1 MVLLKHSLRQIHNF
15 CLESPIKSVY
25 NYSLNSEKAMNLV
38 KYFVNVAVAATMT
51 FLFSWII
58 SEPVSS
64 NMFAGALLGAFFADY
79 LKMNK

>member
-1 MVLLKHSLRQIHNF
+1 
-15 CLESPIKSVY
+15 
-25 NYSLNSEKAMNLV
+25 MNLV
-38 KYFVNVAVAATMT
+38 KYFVNVAIAATMT

-58 SEPVSS
+58 SEPVSG

>member
-1 MVLLKHSLRQIHNF
+1 
-15 CLESPIKSVY
+15 
-25 NYSLNSEKAMNLV
+25 MNLV